1 MKEVLAKNLKVGDV
15 IYDTELKLNK
25 FSISK
30 ICGNDMWLSAIDLK
44 LNVYL
49 KNENG
54 MYPFLFGESIWHMEE
69 D

>member
-1 MKEVLAKNLKVGDV
+1 MKKVLAKNLKVGDV
-15 IYDTELKLNK
+15 IYDTEFKLNK

-30 ICGNDMWLSAIDLK
+30 ICGNDMWLSAIDFK
-44 LNVYL
+44 PNVYL

-54 MYPFLFGESIWHMEE
+54 MYLFSFGESIWYME